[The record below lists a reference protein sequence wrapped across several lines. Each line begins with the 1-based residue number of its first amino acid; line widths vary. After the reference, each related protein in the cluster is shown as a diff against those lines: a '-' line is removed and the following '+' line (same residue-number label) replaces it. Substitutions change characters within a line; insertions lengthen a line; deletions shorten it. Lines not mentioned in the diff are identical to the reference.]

1 MTYATRFN
9 AVPPLAAFFGGQGGQ
24 ERAVWIQIFCC
35 WIFFGDQVLRCT
47 STTRAESKLVCC
59 IPIDSIIE
67 RGLYPK
73 RIIND
78 RPMLHYSVYL
88 YIF

>member
-1 MTYATRFN
+1 MDTN
-9 AVPPLAAFFGGQGGQ
+9 ISMLGFFL
-24 ERAVWIQIFCC
+24 FF
-35 WIFFGDQVLRCT
+35 FFGDQVLRCT
-47 STTRAESKLVCC
+47 STTRAESKLEYC

-73 RIIND
+73 RTIND
-78 RPMLHYSVYL
+78 RPMSHYSIYL